1 MIGKMRKHELER
13 IRTNGGARYLNTAF
27 QQFMREAFRC
37 LHHTN
42 GGRCRNNNM
51 LTLEKLTELKEKI
64 MLVEEAL
71 REGEN
76 NERM

>member
-1 MIGKMRKHELER
+1 MIEKQRNSELER
-13 IRTNGGARYLNTAF
+13 IRTNGSARYLDIAF
-27 QQFMREAFRC
+27 RQFMREAFRC
-37 LHHTN
+37 LHHTE

-51 LTLEKLTELKEKI
+51 LTVEKLAELKEKI

-76 NERM
+76 K